1 MDRCVLS
8 IPSLMS
14 YIPWST
20 SFIPASV
27 STIVYYVW
35 RIFPILSVQLEGEYS
50 VKPEMTSFYNPIGA
64 RCMST
69 WPSVLLHCPPLRVA
83 FWQEKKPEK
92 NRRSIPIYCPPTP
105 TPLQNCAKILND
117 TQPAFTL
124 GAYPRSHQACGSP
137 YCPRL
142 VPLGGPKAP
151 AARRARTFGQ
161 RLFGPSIYSVPAFI
175 RPQSFW
181 AVVDGLGFR

>member
-1 MDRCVLS
+1 MLFLTVLWTFSQTETPPLVLLAGGKNPKKTAAPFLS
-8 IPSLMS
+8 I
-14 YIPWST
+14 
-20 SFIPASV
+20 V
-27 STIVYYVW
+27 SIQ
-35 RIFPILSVQLEGEYS
+35 P
-50 VKPEMTSFYNPIGA
+50 
-64 RCMST
+64 
-69 WPSVLLHCPPLRVA
+69 
-83 FWQEKKPEK
+83 
-92 NRRSIPIYCPPTP
+92 
-105 TPLQNCAKILND
+105 PLQNCAKILND

-161 RLFGPSIYSVPAFI
+161 HLFGPSIYSVPAFI